1 MVAVNFFMILPKRD
15 KFLIWAFF
23 ITLPATGVDL
33 GGIALLKL
41 WILVGALILLS
52 MLVTTVVSGKLK
64 TFKMDYGI
72 LSIALFI
79 FLCLFSI
86 IFLYNEKSINYFLA
100 YVTVLFVSIFL
111 IRAFLN
117 SPERIRCALDAN
129 SVAVLLIS
137 IYVIIDFILIS
148 SGISSPSIMLG
159 ILDRGTAT
167 SNFLGMR
174 VFRAYGLSD
183 EPNVLAY
190 FFSTLGL
197 LGLWWRIRKGKNF
210 YFYIIF
216 FCIALVLTFAATIA
230 FAFIASMLTCMIIVG
245 IPIVLRKMNSL
256 KVKKKKVRPLL
267 LSIFSLML
275 LFYIFSESTV
285 YRKLSNPSTSRSGV
299 DRIDRMMV
307 GIENAQTS
315 GLFGNGLGWTTLES
329 GFNGSYL
336 NWYLTL
342 ISDVGWIGLLLIL
355 FYLIHSVVVVFK
367 NYTSFGLLPLFAALS
382 GVYYLALFAS
392 FYEPFIFI
400 FFSLLVSFSRNK
412 NSSYSAPT
420 IRSKIP
426 SSRDL

>member
-111 IRAFLN
+111 IRAFF
-117 SPERIRCALDAN
+117 SPVRIRCALDAN

>member
-1 MVAVNFFMILPKRD
+1 MSMHVRKKFLVADNFFMILPKRD

-23 ITLPATGVDL
+23 ITLPATGVNL
-33 GGIALLKL
+33 GGIAYLKL
-41 WILVGALILLS
+41 WILAGALMLLS
-52 MLVTTVVSGKLK
+52 MLITTVVSGKLK
-64 TFKMDYGI
+64 TFKIDYGI

-79 FLCLFSI
+79 FLCFFNI

-100 YVTVLFVSIFL
+100 YMTVLFVSVFL
-111 IRAFLN
+111 IRVFLN

-137 IYVIIDFILIS
+137 IYVIVDFILIS
-148 SGISSPSIMLG
+148 FGISSPSIMLG

-167 SNFLGMR
+167 SNFLGIR

-210 YFYIIF
+210 YFYTIF
-216 FCIALVLTFAATIA
+216 FCIALVLTFSATVA

-245 IPIVLRKMNSL
+245 IPRVLRMMYSL
-256 KVKKKKVRPLL
+256 KVKRVWPFLL
-267 LSIFSLML
+267 TTFSLMF
-275 LFYIFSESTV
+275 LFYIFFESTV
-285 YRKLSNPSTSRSGV
+285 YRKLTNPSSSRSGV
-299 DRIDRMMV
+299 DRIDRMMT

-342 ISDVGWIGLLLIL
+342 ISDVGLIGLLLIL
-355 FYLIHSVVVVFK
+355 IYLIHSVAVVFR
-367 NYTSFGLLPLFAALS
+367 NYTSFGLLPLFAAFS

-400 FFSLLVSFSRNK
+400 FFSLLVSFSGNK
-412 NSSYSAPT
+412 EPV
-420 IRSKIP
+420 IKINK
-426 SSRDL
+426 R

>member
-1 MVAVNFFMILPKRD
+1 MILPKRD

-382 GVYYLALFAS
+382 GVYYLALLHLSTSHLFLS
-392 FYEPFIFI
+392 FFHY
-400 FFSLLVSFSRNK
+400 
-412 NSSYSAPT
+412 
-420 IRSKIP
+420 
-426 SSRDL
+426 